1 MKMTSFKTQ
10 QGNVLFLILLAV
22 ALFAAL
28 SYAVT
33 QSSRSGG
40 SDAGSETDAV
50 NAASI
55 TQYPTG
61 VRTAILRLT
70 VDGTQVQSIEFNDP
84 SAFGSCSSSG
94 ALCVFHPS
102 GGGASHQQAP
112 AGAMADGD
120 PGDWTYNMEFE
131 IPNIGTTTG
140 NSLAGNELIAFLEGI
155 TYSMCVELNKRYD
168 VNGGNDHAPV
178 LFGSDAA
185 ATVQVNRDNATA
197 PTGND
202 VDFPGGLSGEPYG
215 CFEDTNSASATQ
227 EGNYI
232 YYHTLV
238 ER

>member
-1 MKMTSFKTQ
+1 
-10 QGNVLFLILLAV
+10 
-22 ALFAAL
+22 
-28 SYAVT
+28 T

-40 SDAGSETDAV
+40 SDASSETDAV

-70 VDGTQVQSIEFNDP
+70 VDGTQVQSIEFND
-84 SAFGSCSSSG
+84 SANLGDCSSSG

-112 AGAMADGD
+112 AAAMANGT

-131 IPNIGTTTG
+131 IPQIGTTTAD
-140 NSLAGNELIAFLEGI
+140 SLAGNELIAFLEGV
-155 TYSMCVELNKRYD
+155 TYSMCKELNKRYE
-168 VNGGNDHAPV
+168 VNSGSNYDPV
-178 LFGSDAA
+178 LFGSTVT
-185 ATVQVNRDNATA
+185 ATVGVNRDDATA
-197 PTGND
+197 PTGAD
-202 VDFPGGLSGEPYG
+202 VDFPAGLTGEPYG
-215 CFEDTNSASATQ
+215 CFEDTDTASTTQ
-227 EGNYI
+227 AGNYV